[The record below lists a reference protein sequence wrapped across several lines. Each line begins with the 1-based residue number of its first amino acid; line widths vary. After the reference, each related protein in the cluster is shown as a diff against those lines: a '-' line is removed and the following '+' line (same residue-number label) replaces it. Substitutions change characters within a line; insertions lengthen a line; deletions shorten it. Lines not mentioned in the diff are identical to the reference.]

1 MWEIAVRERRGRIDQ
16 QWQHRAAGYFCCRSD
31 LQQRYVGG
39 VTDPL
44 VDALLPTLGAV
55 RRTLRRVAGSAVTD
69 DALSAAER
77 EVVLLV
83 GRRPGRPVSEVA
95 QELGLAPNTV
105 STIVSRLVAR
115 DLVVRATDPD
125 DRRVARLSL
134 TPAAQE
140 SADAARARR
149 RQVLTA
155 ALHALDPAQVDQLRV
170 GVAALAA
177 LAEQLERT
185 EVPDEIRAGAR

>member
-1 MWEIAVRERRGRIDQ
+1 M
-16 QWQHRAAGYFCCRSD
+16 
-31 LQQRYVGG
+31 
-39 VTDPL
+39 TDPL

-55 RRTLRRVAGSAVTD
+55 RRTLRRVAGSAVSD
-69 DALSAAER
+69 DALTAAER

-115 DLVVRATDPD
+115 GLVVRATDPG

-140 SADAARARR
+140 SADAARVRR

-155 ALHALDPAQVDQLRV
+155 ALHALDPAQVEQLRV

-177 LAEQLERT
+177 LAEQLERAGA
-185 EVPDEIRAGAR
+185 PDGIRAGAR

>member
-1 MWEIAVRERRGRIDQ
+1 MPAHD
-16 QWQHRAAGYFCCRSD
+16 S
-31 LQQRYVGG
+31 L
-39 VTDPL
+39 L
-44 VDALLPTLGAV
+44 DALLPTLGAV
-55 RRTLRRVAGSAVTD
+55 RRTLRRVAGSAVSD
-69 DALSAAER
+69 DALTAAER

-105 STIVSRLVAR
+105 STIVSRLVTR
-115 DLVVRATDPD
+115 GLVVRATDPD
-125 DRRVARLSL
+125 DRRVGRLSL

-149 RQVLTA
+149 RQVLAA
-155 ALHALDPAQVDQLRV
+155 ALDALDPAQVEQLRV

-177 LAEQLERT
+177 LAEQLDHAGA
-185 EVPDEIRAGAR
+185 PDGIRAGAR

>member
-1 MWEIAVRERRGRIDQ
+1 M
-16 QWQHRAAGYFCCRSD
+16 
-31 LQQRYVGG
+31 
-39 VTDPL
+39 TDPL

-55 RRTLRRVAGSAVTD
+55 RRTLRRVAGSAVSD

-95 QELGLAPNTV
+95 QELGVAPNTV

-115 DLVVRATDPD
+115 GLVVRATDPG

-140 SADAARARR
+140 SADAARVRR

-155 ALHALDPAQVDQLRV
+155 ALHALDPAQVEQLRV

-177 LAEQLERT
+177 LAEQLERAGA
-185 EVPDEIRAGAR
+185 PDGIRAGA

>member
-1 MWEIAVRERRGRIDQ
+1 
-16 QWQHRAAGYFCCRSD
+16 
-31 LQQRYVGG
+31 

-44 VDALLPTLGAV
+44 ADALLPTLGAV
-55 RRTLRRVAGSAVTD
+55 RRTLRRVAGSAVSD
-69 DALSAAER
+69 DALTAAER

-83 GRRPGRPVSEVA
+83 GRRPARPVSEVA

-115 DLVVRATDPD
+115 GLVVRATDPG

-155 ALHALDPAQVDQLRV
+155 ALHALDPAQAEQLRV

-177 LAEQLERT
+177 LAEQLERAGA
-185 EVPDEIRAGAR
+185 PDGIRAGAR

>member
-1 MWEIAVRERRGRIDQ
+1 
-16 QWQHRAAGYFCCRSD
+16 
-31 LQQRYVGG
+31 

-55 RRTLRRVAGSAVTD
+55 RRTLRRVAGSAVSD

-95 QELGLAPNTV
+95 QELGVAPNTV

-115 DLVVRATDPD
+115 GLVVRATDPG

-140 SADAARARR
+140 SADAARVRR

-155 ALHALDPAQVDQLRV
+155 ALHALDPAQVEQLRV

-177 LAEQLERT
+177 LAEELERAG
-185 EVPDEIRAGAR
+185 VPDGIRAGTR

>member
-1 MWEIAVRERRGRIDQ
+1 
-16 QWQHRAAGYFCCRSD
+16 
-31 LQQRYVGG
+31 

-55 RRTLRRVAGSAVTD
+55 RRTLRRVAGSAVSD

-95 QELGLAPNTV
+95 QELGVAPNTV

-115 DLVVRATDPD
+115 GLVVRATDPG

-140 SADAARARR
+140 SADAARVRR

-155 ALHALDPAQVDQLRV
+155 ALHALDPAQVEQLRV

-177 LAEQLERT
+177 LAEQLERAGA
-185 EVPDEIRAGAR
+185 PDGIRAGAR